1 MTDVL
6 VFAAVLACIV
16 LAARLVRVHDQMR
29 RYRRAFEVLT
39 AQAPVG
45 ILQADA
51 DGLCVFANDAWYA
64 ISGLAPAETLGHQ
77 WSRAVHPDDLPSV
90 MAKWEASVRSGEPY
104 MNEVRVIRPDG
115 GQRTVLCGAAAIHGE
130 AGHITGFIGT
140 VLDITSHRDAEQEA
154 RRTDALL
161 QSFVDNS
168 PAAIYVK
175 DAAGRYLLMNRRHV
189 ELWPATRD
197 LPAGTTPFD
206 FLPEEVARS
215 FLETDRLVFES
226 GQQQTFEE
234 TLPQEDGLHE
244 YVTVKFPVF
253 DGVGRPFAVGGMST
267 DVTELVAARRALA
280 VRERLLSAVID
291 VQEAERQTL
300 CHEFHDGLIQYVV
313 GAKMLLEQLRDT
325 TCDPHPCD
333 TLDTVISYLTKGLE
347 DGRRVIRGI
356 RPAVLDDLGLH
367 AALDDISTELRGTGI
382 AVDVCIEP
390 TVDCVPV
397 GLQTTAYRIVQ
408 EALANA
414 RKHSGTDRVTLHASI
429 AEPCLV
435 LEVEDVGCGF
445 DPAAVGTIDALDRS
459 GGLGLVGMRERAR
472 LAGGTCM
479 IDSRPGHGTRI
490 RATLPLPVADADAG
504 LSAKSGEGVTAPP
517 ASTPS

>member
-6 VFAAVLACIV
+6 VFATVLACLV
-16 LAARLVRVHDQMR
+16 LAARLVRVHGDVR

-39 AQAPVG
+39 TQAPVG

-51 DGLCVFANDAWYA
+51 DGLCVFANDAWYG

-115 GQRTVLCGAAAIHGE
+115 GQRTVLCGAAAIRGE

-140 VLDITSHRDAEQEA
+140 VLDITAHRDTEREA

-175 DAAGRYLLMNRRHV
+175 DTAGRYLLTNRRHV

-197 LPAGTTPFD
+197 LPPGTTPFD
-206 FLPEEVARS
+206 FLPDEVARS
-215 FLETDRLVFES
+215 FLETDRRVFES
-226 GQQQTFEE
+226 GQQETFEE

-253 DGVGRPFAVGGMST
+253 DDAGRPFAVGGMST
-267 DVTELVAARRALA
+267 DVTELTAARRALA
-280 VRERLLSAVID
+280 VRERLLSAVIE

-313 GAKMLLEQLRDT
+313 GSMMLLERVRDAS
-325 TCDPHPCD
+325 CDAAQRD
-333 TLDTVISYLTKGLE
+333 TLDAVIGYLSKGLE

-356 RPAVLDDLGLH
+356 RPAVLDDLGLR
-367 AALDDISTELRGTGI
+367 AALVDICTDLRDTGI
-382 AVDVCIEP
+382 DVEVCLTP
-390 TVDCVPV
+390 TVDHVPV
-397 GLQTTAYRIVQ
+397 ALQTTVYRIVQ

-414 RKHSGTDRVTLHASI
+414 RKHSGTGRLTLHAEV
-429 AEPCLV
+429 AAGCLV
-435 LEVEDVGCGF
+435 LAVEDAGCGF
-445 DPAAVGTIDALDRS
+445 DPAVIGTIDTLDRS
-459 GGLGLVGMRERAR
+459 GGLGLIGMRERAR
-472 LAGGTCM
+472 LAGGSCA
-479 IDSRPGHGTRI
+479 IDSRPGGGTRVRLMI
-490 RATLPLPVADADAG
+490 PLPAVDIDPVLPATA
-504 LSAKSGEGVTAPP
+504 GEGVTAPP
-517 ASTPS
+517 ASMPS